1 MRYIAIMAAFA
12 AAAITLSAGAA
23 FGAKPEGTSTKL
35 RCFTGSGGTCTIDES
50 AETVALDTSPAG
62 YAGVYLNNAN
72 SLQNRSISSTD
83 FSFNYVCA
91 DGSTTTCVAGGS
103 PRLSIPIDSTGDGVT
118 DAYAFIDAG
127 NCGSTG
133 TVGTGAGCMVFYGAT
148 TYANW
153 DAFAAANP
161 TYTTGDAVAFVIAD
175 QPFEGTISNVVATK

>member
-1 MRYIAIMAAFA
+1 MKFIAIMAALA
-12 AAAITLSAGAA
+12 AAAITLTAGVAL
-23 FGAKPEGTSTKL
+23 GAKPEGAGTKL
-35 RCFTGSGGTCTIDES
+35 RCFTGDGGSCTINEA
-50 AETVALDTSPAG
+50 AETVTLDTSPSG

-72 SLQNRSISSTD
+72 SLKNRNVSSTD
-83 FSFNYVCA
+83 FSFNYLCA

-118 DAYAFIDAG
+118 DAYAFIDAA

-133 TVGTGAGCMVFYGAT
+133 TVGTGAGCMVFYGPT

-175 QPFEGTISNVVATK
+175 QPFEGTISNVTATK